1 MSDTPFDWDEAN
13 IRHIGLHGI
22 TPDEVE
28 QSVLD
33 EKAVLV
39 EIQSERDE
47 ERVRLIGMTSAGRIL
62 AVVFAMRGT
71 AIRPV
76 TAYLAT
82 RIDQLEYLKQWEI

>member
-1 MSDTPFDWDEAN
+1 MSDALFDWDEAN

-28 QSVLD
+28 RCVLD

-47 ERVRLIGMTSAGRIL
+47 ERVRLIGMSSAGRIL

-76 TAYLAT
+76 TAYPAT
-82 RIDQLEYLKQWEI
+82 RGDQLEYLKQWEI